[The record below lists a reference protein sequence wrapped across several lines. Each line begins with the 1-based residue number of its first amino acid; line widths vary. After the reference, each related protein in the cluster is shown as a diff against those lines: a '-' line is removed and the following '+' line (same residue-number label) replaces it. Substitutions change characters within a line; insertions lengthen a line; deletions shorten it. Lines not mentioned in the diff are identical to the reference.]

1 MRKELHGILYSGV
14 IQEILTTMFHFY
26 VSAQG
31 CLMRICPLLSFL
43 KMTILRR
50 TATIYVFYFNT
61 ALATRQAFRRTTSQ
75 TYLITSCQIPNSL
88 FFPTACRFV
97 YHQPVSSVR
106 KYLLILNPYVHF
118 CRWNPY
124 VHFCRWWDKQMCL
137 ILGTLRLESDSAR
150 NNIHLNN
157 KQKPKITNKNT
168 GKLTCQYGQ
177 LVWVRKVLQTYVV
190 SFTYIFRCSG

>member
-1 MRKELHGILYSGV
+1 MRKELYGILYSGV

-106 KYLLILNPYVHF
+106 KYLLILKYSTIRSTSQTSVQRAA
-118 CRWNPY
+118 CRPKGQ
-124 VHFCRWWDKQMCL
+124 VKR
-137 ILGTLRLESDSAR
+137 LGSRL
-150 NNIHLNN
+150 L
-157 KQKPKITNKNT
+157 
-168 GKLTCQYGQ
+168 
-177 LVWVRKVLQTYVV
+177 W
-190 SFTYIFRCSG
+190 